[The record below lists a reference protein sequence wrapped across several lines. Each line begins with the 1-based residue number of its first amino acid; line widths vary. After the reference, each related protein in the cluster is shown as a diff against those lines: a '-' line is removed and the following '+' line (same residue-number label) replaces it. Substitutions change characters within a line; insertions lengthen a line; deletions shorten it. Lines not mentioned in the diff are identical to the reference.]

1 MEKENYVGTGWQNDY
16 GVNISLNL
24 EKLKQLPVDNYGNI
38 KLFVGKRKEVDAKS
52 KATHWI
58 KESKPKPSTQF

>member
-1 MEKENYVGTGWQNDY
+1 MDNTENYVGIGWQNDY
-16 GVNISLNL
+16 GVNISVNL
-24 EKLKQLPVDNYGNI
+24 EKLNQLPKDSYGNV

-58 KESKPKPSTQF
+58 KESKPKQ